1 MHLLDLP
8 EVSLVLFGSELAKP
22 DFFDLGLQ
30 GSDAGDVD
38 FDEGVRL
45 VVNCD
50 EHALVALDCAVKLQL
65 HVLNCLDL
73 VNQLAYIVL
82 NLAGLD
88 DLLSL
93 TN

>member
-1 MHLLDLP
+1 MHLLDLT
-8 EVSLVLFGSELAKP
+8 EVLLILFGSKLSKS
-22 DFFDLGLQ
+22 DFLHLGLQ

-38 FDEGVRL
+38 FDQRVRL

-50 EHALVALDCAVKLQL
+50 EHALIALDCAIKLQL

-82 NLAGLD
+82 NLARLD